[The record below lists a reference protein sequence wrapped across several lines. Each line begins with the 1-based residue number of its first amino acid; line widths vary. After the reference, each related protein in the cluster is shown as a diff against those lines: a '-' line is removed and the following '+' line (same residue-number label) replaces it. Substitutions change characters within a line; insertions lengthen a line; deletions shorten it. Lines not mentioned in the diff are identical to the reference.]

1 MNQILRWA
9 LDYCDIYMPFFHR
22 PTLNLSRSPPVLLLA
37 LCSLGAFL
45 SRTQEYYEVGKLLH
59 RHVWS
64 QTIEVGNNPVFL
76 LQNLSL
82 HTPSLQSINRNRL

>member
-45 SRTQEYYEVGKLLH
+45 SKTQEYYEVGKLLH

-64 QTIEVGNNPVFL
+64 QTIEVGKPD
-76 LQNLSL
+76 LS
-82 HTPSLQSINRNRL
+82 SLYRTYP